1 MLDERTIRQWWDL
14 FKKDKP
20 LTEIRILGNGKTFS
34 GYFTD
39 CETMLSQL
47 KAYDGFGI
55 YATINEI
62 KESCYGRS
70 QHDIIL
76 SRPKSTTNDGDI
88 ESRQILLLDFDPE
101 RPSDTNASDDEVRY
115 AEHKMRAVYRFLR
128 DQGFSSPVVAMSGN
142 GYHLNYKVD
151 LPNSEENK
159 LLIQNFLH
167 ALDMMFSDERVKI
180 DISVFNASRIAKV
193 IGTTSNKGTNT
204 AERPQR
210 LSSFVHIPDS
220 FNTTRVEY
228 IKKVADMLPQAETP
242 SRFNNYSTERFDID
256 NFIST
261 HGIKVAKKVRYNS
274 GMKYVLEECPF
285 DSNHKAPDSAIFVMD
300 NGAIGFRCL
309 HNSCQH
315 YSWRDVRLKYEP
327 NAYDRKDYEEYRQK
341 RSYYSRITPTDIEPA
356 KEDERGP
363 KWLSMKQIKWVDPS
377 QLISIP
383 IGIPAIDK
391 KIMGLTLGDVTI
403 ISGGSGAGK
412 TTLLDHIIL
421 NAVQRGFPTGGFSAE
436 LQDFRFQAWLDQM
449 AAGKAFVKQKA
460 GYDNLYYAP
469 QNVSDKINDWLEGKF
484 WLYNNDY
491 GSDWSQLFSDIKE
504 AVKEHGLKLILV
516 DNLMAMNID
525 SYDGDKN
532 EKQSRFIKDFKNF
545 CKKESIH
552 GVLVCHPRKEQ
563 SFQLLRKESISGTA
577 DLTNLCDNLIIAHR
591 VGNDFERRAKDFFG
605 EAKVTELMAYD
616 LVLEM
621 CKNRSFGVVDYLVG
635 LYYEPETRRIKND
648 IAENIV
654 YGWQEQPVQ
663 TSIDDVG
670 DIPEDVYNGNSY
682 DFEQQ
687 QDF

>member
-1 MLDERTIRQWWDL
+1 MINEQTIRCWWDI
-14 FKKDKP
+14 FKKENP

-47 KAYDGFGI
+47 KNYDGYGI

-62 KESCYGRS
+62 KESCYGRG
-70 QHDIIL
+70 QHDIIVQK
-76 SRPKSTTNDGDI
+76 PKATTNDNDI
-88 ESRQILLLDFDPE
+88 EKRQLILLDFDPT
-101 RPSDTNASDDEVRY
+101 RPSDTNSSAEELSY
-115 AEHKMRAVYRFLR
+115 AEKKMRMVYKFLR
-128 DQGFSSPVVAMSGN
+128 DQGFNAPVVAMSGN
-142 GYHLNYKVD
+142 GYHLYYKINLD
-151 LPNSEENK
+151 NSEESK
-159 LLIQNFLH
+159 SLVQNFLH
-167 ALDMMFSDERVKI
+167 ALDMMFSDDQVKV
-180 DISVFNASRIAKV
+180 DVSVFNASRIAKV

-204 AERPQR
+204 KERPQR
-210 LSSFVHIPDS
+210 LSSFIHVPDEY
-220 FNTTRVEY
+220 TPTRIEY
-228 IKKVADMLPQAETP
+228 IQKVADMIPKVEAP
-242 SRFNNYSTERFDID
+242 SKFNNYSTDRFDID
-256 NFIST
+256 SFISS
-261 HGIKVAKKVRYNS
+261 HGIKVSKKVRYNN
-274 GMKYVLEECPF
+274 GYKYILEECPF
-285 DSNHKAPDSAIFVMD
+285 DSNHKAPDSAIFVLD
-300 NGAIGFRCL
+300 NGAVGFRCL
-309 HNSCQH
+309 HASCNH
-315 YSWRDVRLKYEP
+315 YTWKDVRLKFDP
-327 NAYDRKDYEEYRQK
+327 QAYDKKDYEEFRQK
-341 RSYYSRITPTDIEPA
+341 RTYYGRVTPTHTEPV

-363 KWLSMKQIKWVDPS
+363 KWLSMSQVKWIDPS

-383 IGIPAIDK
+383 TGIPAIDK

-421 NAVQRGFPTGGFSAE
+421 NAVQRGFPTGAFSAE

-469 QNVSDKINDWLEGKF
+469 QNVSEKINAWLDGKF

-491 GSDWSQLFSDIKE
+491 GADWSQLFADIKD
-504 AVKEHGLKLILV
+504 AVKTHGIKLIMV

-532 EKQSRFIKDFKNF
+532 DRQSMFIKDFKNF
-545 CKKESIH
+545 CKKESVH

-605 EAKVTELMAYD
+605 EAKVAEMMDYD

-621 CKNRSFGVVDYLVG
+621 CKNRSFGIVDYLVG

-648 IAENIV
+648 VAENMI

-663 TSIDDVG
+663 TTIDEDM
-670 DIPEDVYNGNSY
+670 PEDVYNGTY
-682 DFEQQ
+682 DFEKQEQ
-687 QDF
+687 F